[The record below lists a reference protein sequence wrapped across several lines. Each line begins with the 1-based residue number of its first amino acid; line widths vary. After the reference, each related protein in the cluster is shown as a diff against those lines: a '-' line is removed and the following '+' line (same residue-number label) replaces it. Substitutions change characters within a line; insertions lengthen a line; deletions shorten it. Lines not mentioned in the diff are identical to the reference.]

1 MGGCQRLAH
10 KKIWRGASRTTLKA
24 MRSGSSGS
32 RSGAIRRHAEKL
44 LTSLLATIRAEI
56 GLMEKRMLAKL
67 EDIDTSVGLVAGELG
82 RRSSDPPPPLNDAG
96 S

>member
-1 MGGCQRLAH
+1 MERGFPDDPQGDAVRLIRIAL
-10 KKIWRGASRTTLKA
+10 WRD
-24 MRSGSSGS
+24 
-32 RSGAIRRHAEKL
+32 RRHTEKL